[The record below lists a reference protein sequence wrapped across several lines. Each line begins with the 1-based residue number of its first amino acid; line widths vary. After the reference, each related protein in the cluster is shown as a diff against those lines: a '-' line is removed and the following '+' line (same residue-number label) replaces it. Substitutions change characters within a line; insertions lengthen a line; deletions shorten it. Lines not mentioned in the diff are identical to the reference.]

1 MIQYLSLDQVLEL
14 HAEAIRLFGGSPGVR
29 DLGLIDSAVFQPQA
43 TFGGQDLH
51 PTLVDKAAALAF
63 SLIANHGFID
73 GNKRVGY
80 AAMDTFLRVN
90 GRKVVAPVDEAEAVT
105 LAVAAGQ
112 MSRDQFTEWVR
123 QHTAT
128 L

>member
-1 MIQYLSLDQVLEL
+1 MIQYLSIVQVLEL

-51 PTLVDKAAALAF
+51 PTLADKAAALAF
-63 SLIANHGFID
+63 SLIANHGFVD

-90 GRKVVAPVDEAEAVT
+90 SHKIAAPVDEAEAVT
-105 LAVAAGQ
+105 LTVAAGQ